1 MGCGTIK
8 TSESSEQY
16 DDNINPSEL
25 LPEVHFNKKSNI
37 SNIEEQKSIHSSIQN
52 DKKSEKNE
60 NSLKISSKSN
70 KKSKNSKNS
79 IKSIIINKKLEE
91 SIKIKNKDNESSN
104 KINSELNNNNSSSNL
119 KSLTERESE
128 NANKKEEKI
137 LESEINNSK
146 NINKSN
152 SNSSKSKNESKKES
166 ISISNY
172 ENKNKN
178 EEKES
183 LLRKKAYTT
192 DKLPH
197 SNANISFYSNNEEK
211 LPKVVQ
217 SSELS
222 GGYLDKKFL
231 EIELKANRYETIFPI
246 WISKEEEI
254 DFIISGKW
262 NINNEIECDSRGI
275 NIQNDENYENGENK
289 NTFNDGALVG
299 IILKGKPFLIYNG
312 LKYISDISGPLI
324 LKMNI
329 NSLWSK
335 EQPQGVLKIKI
346 YGAQKIENVTDL
358 DEKIGWWKQLRNIE
372 FSNKDQIPNYELDNN
387 EKSIII
393 LLNKLRHDSKLFS
406 SQYLDNYQRLTPT
419 TKKIYNQFIENTEQ
433 FIPFKINLS
442 VIKLLTKFFGV
453 FINEYNKKNVKE
465 EDWTYI
471 LKSENY
477 LQKFLEESFNNKKK
491 IFVSIIRYYEEN
503 PFYLG
508 LRILFRDN
516 IRNNMLS
523 YNFEEMSIINLFNNL
538 RKDGKKIYY
547 CIVVLSNQNGNDK
560 VYYDLNKNIEQ
571 FIEDEKKLE
580 VHLSTSRQYRKL

>member
-60 NSLKISSKSN
+60 NSFKFSSKSN

-299 IILKGKPFLIYNG
+299 RILKGKPFLIYNG

-453 FINEYNKKNVKE
+453 FINEDNKKNVKE